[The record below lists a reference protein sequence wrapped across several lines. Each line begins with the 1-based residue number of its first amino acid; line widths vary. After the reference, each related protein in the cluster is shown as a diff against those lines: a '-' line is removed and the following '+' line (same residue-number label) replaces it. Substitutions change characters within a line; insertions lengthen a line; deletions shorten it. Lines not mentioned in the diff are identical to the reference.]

1 MKEQT
6 DKHRPGLS
14 SDSRESRISPEGIRA
29 QLDRVL
35 SSPDLKASKKVK
47 TIFRYLTEEKLAGR
61 EDHINAESIA
71 TKAHSRQ
78 VDPNS
83 SIDPL
88 VRIQVNQ
95 LRRAL
100 KGYDAA
106 AEATDD
112 GPRIEMPED
121 GYTPVFTRKKM
132 NSD

>member
-6 DKHRPGLS
+6 DKQNNGLS
-14 SDSRESRISPEGIRA
+14 SNSPESQITPEGIRA

-35 SSPDLKASKKVK
+35 SSPDLKASNKVK

-61 EDHINAESIA
+61 EDRISEQRIA
-71 TKAHSRQ
+71 NKANNRPLDS
-78 VDPNS
+78 DS

-100 KGYDAA
+100 KNYDAA
-106 AEATDD
+106 AGTSDD
-112 GPRIEMPED
+112 GPRIEMPEG
-121 GYTPVFTRKKM
+121 GYTPVF
-132 NSD
+132 NSK

>member
-6 DKHRPGLS
+6 NKHENGLS
-14 SDSRESRISPEGIRA
+14 SDSREFQITPEGIRA

-35 SSPDLKASKKVK
+35 SSPDLKASNKVK
-47 TIFRYLTEEKLAGR
+47 TIFRYLTGEKLAGR
-61 EDHINAESIA
+61 EDQISAQRIA
-71 TKAHSRQ
+71 NKAHNHPL
-78 VDPNS
+78 DPDS

-112 GPRIEMPED
+112 GPRIEIAED
-121 GYTPVFTRKKM
+121 GYTPVFHPKKK
-132 NSD
+132 